1 MLVDVEAGGD
11 ESYDIDPSDE
21 MWLENEDEA
30 VIVPISITL

>member
-1 MLVDVEAGGD
+1 MEVDVGAGGD
-11 ESYDIDPSDE
+11 ESHDIDLSAK